1 VFASLLLGFA
11 LLLLLGFVVRVFV
24 SADPRQVMLIGR
36 WLLVGLVAGV
46 VVYLALTGRLSLVI
60 GAAVLLLP
68 FLGRI
73 LRGLNLGR
81 AFSTGGAGGGESQLE
96 TKSLKMSLDHQ
107 TGDLDGEVLLGA
119 YTGRRLSD
127 LTLDELADLLRL
139 CATVDSASV
148 ALLEAFLDQRWPDWR
163 VDTAASGATGEGGS
177 GGDDAAGS
185 TAGTADA
192 GGGTMT
198 AEQARRI
205 LGLDAGASEDDIRA
219 AYHRLIALV
228 HPDRGGSGF
237 LAAQVNR
244 ARDILLGRARRG

>member
-1 VFASLLLGFA
+1 MFASLLLGLVLLLIFGFA
-11 LLLLLGFVVRVFV
+11 LRAFV

-36 WLLVGLVAGV
+36 WLLVGAGAV
-46 VVYLALTGRLSLVI
+46 VLVYLALTGRLSLVI

-68 FLGRI
+68 FLSRI
-73 LRGLNLGR
+73 VRGLNLGR
-81 AFSTGGAGGGESQLE
+81 AFGQLGAGGGGESQLE
-96 TKSLKMSLDHQ
+96 TRSLKMSLDHE

-119 YTGRRLSD
+119 YAGRRLSD

-148 ALLEAFLDQRWPDWR
+148 ALLETFLDQRWPEWR
-163 VDTAASGATGEGGS
+163 DS
-177 GGDDAAGS
+177 AAGS
-185 TAGTADA
+185 AGQGKTGSDDATGWTADTAEA
-192 GGGTMT
+192 GGSMT
-198 AEQARRI
+198 VEQARRI
-205 LGLDAGASEDDIRA
+205 LGLDDGASEEDIRA

-244 ARDILLGRARRG
+244 ARDVLLRRARRS